1 MSAPEPVLPEP
12 VRPEPVL
19 IARHLTRS
27 LPGDPPA
34 TLVADADLAI
44 LPGRFTAIVGPSGCG
59 KSSLLYLLGL
69 IDRPTSGQLLL
80 DGRDLAQ
87 MSGDDRARIRLEHF
101 GFVFQFHFL
110 LPEFTA
116 LENVML
122 PLRRL
127 GRLSQAQARERAMQ
141 MLADVGLGDKWM
153 KPPDRLSGGER
164 QRVAIARALANNPR
178 LVLGDEPTGNLDSVN
193 SARVVDLFRDLA
205 HKQGRAVV
213 CVTHDM
219 GIADLADIRVT
230 MLDGRVV
237 EVREQH
243 PAPSAGTQ

>member
-1 MSAPEPVLPEP
+1 MTADAVAMSPLAAVGLRR
-12 VRPEPVL
+12 V
-19 IARHLTRS
+19 
-27 LPGDPPA
+27 LPGDPPVV
-34 TLVADADLAI
+34 LVADIDVAI
-44 LPGRFTAIVGPSGCG
+44 RQGKFTAIVGPSGCG

-69 IDRPTSGQLLL
+69 IDRPSAGKLLIDGQDVTPLT
-80 DGRDLAQ
+80 
-87 MSGDDRARIRLEHF
+87 GDERAHIRLANF

-116 LENVML
+116 LENVLL

-127 GRLSQAQARERAMQ
+127 GQLPEAAARERAMQ
-141 MLADVGLGDKWM
+141 LLADVGLAEKCN

-178 LVLGDEPTGNLDSVN
+178 FILGDEPTGNLDSVN
-193 SARVVDLFRDLA
+193 SARVVDQLRRLA
-205 HKQGRAVV
+205 HDDGRTVV

-219 GIADLADIRVT
+219 GIADIADIKIS

-237 EVREQH
+237 EVAERG
-243 PAPSAGTQ
+243 AG